1 MRKRVSSVAGWAFG
15 FAVTILLIALWGRAV
30 VVDTEALGESL
41 SPLAESQTVVDIFTD
56 WMTEEMLEAGVDPI
70 LVEPTIDH
78 FLESSKAAGTMELFV
93 SEVIEAAA
101 SSDPADSS
109 VDMEALLTPT
119 IPEVS
124 AGLTAAGIPISET
137 VVTSIVDDLSPLVI
151 REAVPWVGEGSP
163 AASRLGTAA
172 ALAGMAMLVFGYMV
186 VAVSPDRVAAVRG
199 LLTRVAVGGF
209 SFAILLQVG
218 SWVLDPNGGR
228 APVAET
234 LSSLAG
240 SKVMVPFLVALGAA
254 VVAGGIYLGRRVL
267 RRVAV
272 SRSAI
277 APTTRPEDLQPSLSG
292 SR

>member
-1 MRKRVSSVAGWAFG
+1 MSSVAGWAFG

-56 WMTEEMLEAGVDPI
+56 WMTEEMLDAGVDPV
-70 LVEPTIDH
+70 LVAPTIDD

-151 REAVPWVGEGSP
+151 REAGAVPWVGPDSP

-172 ALAGMAMLVFGYMV
+172 ALAGVAMLVFGYMV
-186 VAVSPDRVAAVRG
+186 VVVSADRVAAVRG
-199 LLTRVAVGGF
+199 LFTRVAVGGF

-228 APVAET
+228 APVANT

-240 SKVMVPFLVALGAA
+240 SNVVVPLLVGLGAA
-254 VVAGGIYLGRRVL
+254 VVGGGIYLARRVL
-267 RRVAV
+267 RRVAA

-277 APTTRPEDLQPSLSG
+277 AQATRPEDLLPSLSG

>member
-1 MRKRVSSVAGWAFG
+1 VSSVAGWAFG

-56 WMTEEMLEAGVDPI
+56 WMTEEMLDAGVDPV
-70 LVEPTIDH
+70 LVAPTIDD

-151 REAVPWVGEGSP
+151 REAGAVPWVGPDSP

-172 ALAGMAMLVFGYMV
+172 ALAGVAMLVFGYMV
-186 VAVSPDRVAAVRG
+186 VVVSADRVAAVRG
-199 LLTRVAVGGF
+199 LFTRVAVGGF

-228 APVAET
+228 APVANT

-240 SKVMVPFLVALGAA
+240 SNVVVPLLVGLGAA
-254 VVAGGIYLGRRVL
+254 VVGGGIYLARRVL
-267 RRVAV
+267 RRVAA

-277 APTTRPEDLQPSLSG
+277 AQATRPEDLLPSLSG

>member
-1 MRKRVSSVAGWAFG
+1 MSSVAGWAFG

-56 WMTEEMLEAGVDPI
+56 WMTEEMLDAGVDPV
-70 LVEPTIDH
+70 LVAPTIDD
-78 FLESSKAAGTMELFV
+78 FLESSKAAGTMGLFV

-151 REAVPWVGEGSP
+151 REAGAVPWVGPDSP

-172 ALAGMAMLVFGYMV
+172 ALAGVAMLVFGYMV
-186 VAVSPDRVAAVRG
+186 VVVSADRVAAVRG
-199 LLTRVAVGGF
+199 LFTRVAVGGF

-228 APVAET
+228 APVANT

-240 SKVMVPFLVALGAA
+240 SNVVVPLLVGLGAA
-254 VVAGGIYLGRRVL
+254 VVGGGIYLARRVL
-267 RRVAV
+267 RRVAA

-277 APTTRPEDLQPSLSG
+277 AQATRPEDLLPSLSG

>member
-1 MRKRVSSVAGWAFG
+1 MSSVAGWAFG

-30 VVDTEALGESL
+30 VVDTEAVGESL
-41 SPLAESQTVVDIFTD
+41 SPLAESQTVVGIFTD
-56 WMTEEMLEAGVDPI
+56 WMTEEMLDAGVDPV

-78 FLESSKAAGTMELFV
+78 FLESSEAAGTMELFV

-101 SSDPADSS
+101 SADPADSS
-109 VDMEALLTPT
+109 VDMGALLTPT

-137 VVTSIVDDLSPLVI
+137 VMTSIVDDLSPLVI
-151 REAVPWVGEGSP
+151 REAGAVPWVGRDSP

-172 ALAGMAMLVFGYMV
+172 ALAGVAMLVFGYMV
-186 VAVSPDRVAAVRG
+186 VAVSADRVAAVRG
-199 LLTRVAVGGF
+199 LFTRVAVGGF

-228 APVAET
+228 APVAKT

-240 SKVMVPFLVALGAA
+240 SKVMVPLLVGLAAA
-254 VVAGGIYLGRRVL
+254 VVGGGIYLARRAL
-267 RRVAV
+267 RRVAA

-277 APTTRPEDLQPSLSG
+277 APATWPEDLQPSLSG
-292 SR
+292 SS